1 VKTLIKRASDTN
13 HFIAE
18 EADKCLAIMV
28 QNCQESKVLQVLQ
41 MQNMNSRSN
50 LQRLKLCQC
59 LTLIVKQLDNNIL
72 FFKENDKLLANKSL
86 LEIDSPHLFQSVNR
100 WYNKE
105 NRNITIEK
113 LNNILEGTF
122 KITKILLEKEKD
134 NKEEKS
140 LEDNNSQ
147 IFQNLILEMK
157 NSLVGIENLKKTYS
171 EDILVSSQLDLLID
185 KLSSRIEK
193 MSKLFTITL

>member
-1 VKTLIKRASDTN
+1 MSDSTVKLIQEIDSKIIKQK
-13 HFIAE
+13 FIDE
-18 EADKCLAIMV
+18 
-28 QNCQESKVLQVLQ
+28 
-41 MQNMNSRSN
+41 
-50 LQRLKLCQC
+50 
-59 LTLIVKQLDNNIL
+59 NIL
-72 FFKENDKLLANKSL
+72 NLKIISKIKENDKLLANKSL

-122 KITKILLEKEKD
+122 KITKILLEKEKND
-134 NKEEKS
+134 NEEIS

-147 IFQNLILEMK
+147 IFQTLILEMK
-157 NSLVGIENLKKTYS
+157 NSLVGLENLKKTYS
-171 EDILVSSQLDLLID
+171 EDILVSSQLDLLIS

-193 MSKLFTITL
+193 MSKLFTISL

>member
-1 VKTLIKRASDTN
+1 MDDSTVKLIQEIEEIEDIQK
-13 HFIAE
+13 FIDE
-18 EADKCLAIMV
+18 
-28 QNCQESKVLQVLQ
+28 
-41 MQNMNSRSN
+41 
-50 LQRLKLCQC
+50 
-59 LTLIVKQLDNNIL
+59 NIL
-72 FFKENDKLLANKSL
+72 NLKIISKIKENDKLLANKSL

-122 KITKILLEKEKD
+122 KITKILLEKEKG

-147 IFQNLILEMK
+147 IFQTLILEMK

-171 EDILVSSQLDLLID
+171 EDILVSSQLDLLIS

-193 MSKLFTITL
+193 MSKLFTIRL

>member
-1 VKTLIKRASDTN
+1 MDDSTVKLIQEIEEIEDIQK
-13 HFIAE
+13 FIDE
-18 EADKCLAIMV
+18 
-28 QNCQESKVLQVLQ
+28 
-41 MQNMNSRSN
+41 
-50 LQRLKLCQC
+50 
-59 LTLIVKQLDNNIL
+59 NIL
-72 FFKENDKLLANKSL
+72 NLKIISKIKENDKLLANKSL

-171 EDILVSSQLDLLID
+171 EDILVSSQLDLLIS

>member
-1 VKTLIKRASDTN
+1 MDDSTVKLIQEIEEIEDIQK
-13 HFIAE
+13 FIDE
-18 EADKCLAIMV
+18 
-28 QNCQESKVLQVLQ
+28 
-41 MQNMNSRSN
+41 
-50 LQRLKLCQC
+50 
-59 LTLIVKQLDNNIL
+59 NIL
-72 FFKENDKLLANKSL
+72 NLKIISKIKENDKLLANKSL

-147 IFQNLILEMK
+147 IFQTLILEMK

-171 EDILVSSQLDLLID
+171 EDILVSSQLDLLIS

>member
-1 VKTLIKRASDTN
+1 MNDSTVKLIQEIEDIQK
-13 HFIAE
+13 FIDE
-18 EADKCLAIMV
+18 
-28 QNCQESKVLQVLQ
+28 
-41 MQNMNSRSN
+41 
-50 LQRLKLCQC
+50 
-59 LTLIVKQLDNNIL
+59 NIL
-72 FFKENDKLLANKSL
+72 NLKIISKIKENDKLLANKSL

>member
-1 VKTLIKRASDTN
+1 MNDSTVKLIQEIEEIEDIQK
-13 HFIAE
+13 FIDE
-18 EADKCLAIMV
+18 
-28 QNCQESKVLQVLQ
+28 
-41 MQNMNSRSN
+41 
-50 LQRLKLCQC
+50 
-59 LTLIVKQLDNNIL
+59 NIL
-72 FFKENDKLLANKSL
+72 NLKIISKIKENDKLLANKSL

>member
-1 VKTLIKRASDTN
+1 MDDSTVKLIQEIESEIITQK
-13 HFIAE
+13 FIDE
-18 EADKCLAIMV
+18 
-28 QNCQESKVLQVLQ
+28 
-41 MQNMNSRSN
+41 
-50 LQRLKLCQC
+50 
-59 LTLIVKQLDNNIL
+59 NIL
-72 FFKENDKLLANKSL
+72 NLKIISKIKENDKLLANKSL
-86 LEIDSPHLFQSVNR
+86 LEIDSPHLLQSVNR

-134 NKEEKS
+134 NKEEIS

-147 IFQNLILEMK
+147 IFQTLILEMK

-171 EDILVSSQLDLLID
+171 EDILVSSQLDLLIG

-193 MSKLFTITL
+193 MSKLFTIRL

>member
-1 VKTLIKRASDTN
+1 MNDSTVKLIQEIEEIEDIQK
-13 HFIAE
+13 FIDE
-18 EADKCLAIMV
+18 
-28 QNCQESKVLQVLQ
+28 
-41 MQNMNSRSN
+41 
-50 LQRLKLCQC
+50 
-59 LTLIVKQLDNNIL
+59 NIL
-72 FFKENDKLLANKSL
+72 NLKIISKIKENDKLLANKSL

-147 IFQNLILEMK
+147 IFQTLILEMK

-171 EDILVSSQLDLLID
+171 EDILVSSQLDLLIS

-193 MSKLFTITL
+193 MSKLFTIRL

>member
-1 VKTLIKRASDTN
+1 MDDSTVKLIQEMESEIITQK
-13 HFIAE
+13 FIDE
-18 EADKCLAIMV
+18 
-28 QNCQESKVLQVLQ
+28 
-41 MQNMNSRSN
+41 
-50 LQRLKLCQC
+50 
-59 LTLIVKQLDNNIL
+59 NIL
-72 FFKENDKLLANKSL
+72 NLKIISKIKENDKLLANKSL

-171 EDILVSSQLDLLID
+171 EDILVSSQLDLLIS

>member
-1 VKTLIKRASDTN
+1 MNDSTVKLIQEIEEIEDIQK
-13 HFIAE
+13 FIDE
-18 EADKCLAIMV
+18 
-28 QNCQESKVLQVLQ
+28 
-41 MQNMNSRSN
+41 
-50 LQRLKLCQC
+50 
-59 LTLIVKQLDNNIL
+59 NIL
-72 FFKENDKLLANKSL
+72 NLKIISKIKENDKLLANKSL

-122 KITKILLEKEKD
+122 KITKILLEKEKN

-171 EDILVSSQLDLLID
+171 EDILVSSQLDLLIS

>member
-1 VKTLIKRASDTN
+1 MDDSTVKLIQEMESEIITQK
-13 HFIAE
+13 FIDE
-18 EADKCLAIMV
+18 
-28 QNCQESKVLQVLQ
+28 
-41 MQNMNSRSN
+41 
-50 LQRLKLCQC
+50 
-59 LTLIVKQLDNNIL
+59 NIL
-72 FFKENDKLLANKSL
+72 NLKIISKIKENDKLLANKSL

-171 EDILVSSQLDLLID
+171 EDILVSSQLDLLIS

-193 MSKLFTITL
+193 MSKLFTIRL

>member
-1 VKTLIKRASDTN
+1 MDVSTVKLIQEIEDIQK
-13 HFIAE
+13 FIDE
-18 EADKCLAIMV
+18 
-28 QNCQESKVLQVLQ
+28 
-41 MQNMNSRSN
+41 
-50 LQRLKLCQC
+50 
-59 LTLIVKQLDNNIL
+59 NIL
-72 FFKENDKLLANKSL
+72 NLKIISKIKENDKLLANKSL

-105 NRNITIEK
+105 NRNITIDK

-122 KITKILLEKEKD
+122 KITKILLEKEKN

-171 EDILVSSQLDLLID
+171 EDILVSSQLDLLIS

-193 MSKLFTITL
+193 MSKLFTIRL

>member
-1 VKTLIKRASDTN
+1 MDEIESEIITQQ
-13 HFIAE
+13 FIDE
-18 EADKCLAIMV
+18 
-28 QNCQESKVLQVLQ
+28 
-41 MQNMNSRSN
+41 
-50 LQRLKLCQC
+50 
-59 LTLIVKQLDNNIL
+59 NIL
-72 FFKENDKLLANKSL
+72 NLKIISKIKENDKLLANKSL

-122 KITKILLEKEKD
+122 KITKILLEKEKND
-134 NKEEKS
+134 NEEIS

-147 IFQNLILEMK
+147 IFQTLILEMK
-157 NSLVGIENLKKTYS
+157 NSLVGLENLKKTYS
-171 EDILVSSQLDLLID
+171 EDILVSSQLDLLIS

-193 MSKLFTITL
+193 MSKLFTISL

>member
-1 VKTLIKRASDTN
+1 MDVSTVKLIQEIEDIQK
-13 HFIAE
+13 FIDE
-18 EADKCLAIMV
+18 
-28 QNCQESKVLQVLQ
+28 
-41 MQNMNSRSN
+41 
-50 LQRLKLCQC
+50 
-59 LTLIVKQLDNNIL
+59 NIL
-72 FFKENDKLLANKSL
+72 NLKIISKIKENDKLLANKSL

-122 KITKILLEKEKD
+122 KITKILLEKEKN

-171 EDILVSSQLDLLID
+171 EDILASSQLDLLIS

-193 MSKLFTITL
+193 MSKLFTIRL

>member
-1 VKTLIKRASDTN
+1 MNDSTVKLIQEIEDIQK
-13 HFIAE
+13 FIDE
-18 EADKCLAIMV
+18 
-28 QNCQESKVLQVLQ
+28 
-41 MQNMNSRSN
+41 
-50 LQRLKLCQC
+50 
-59 LTLIVKQLDNNIL
+59 NIL
-72 FFKENDKLLANKSL
+72 NLKIISKIKENDKLLANKSL

-171 EDILVSSQLDLLID
+171 EDILASSQLDLLIS

-193 MSKLFTITL
+193 MSKLFTIRL

>member
-1 VKTLIKRASDTN
+1 MDDSTVKLIQEIEEIEDIQK
-13 HFIAE
+13 FIDE
-18 EADKCLAIMV
+18 
-28 QNCQESKVLQVLQ
+28 
-41 MQNMNSRSN
+41 
-50 LQRLKLCQC
+50 
-59 LTLIVKQLDNNIL
+59 NIL
-72 FFKENDKLLANKSL
+72 NLKIISKIKENDKLLANKSL

-122 KITKILLEKEKD
+122 KITKILLEKEKG

-147 IFQNLILEMK
+147 IFQTLILEMK
-157 NSLVGIENLKKTYS
+157 NSLVGLENLKKTYS
-171 EDILVSSQLDLLID
+171 EDILVSSQLDLLIS

-193 MSKLFTITL
+193 MSKLFTIRL

>member
-1 VKTLIKRASDTN
+1 MNDSTVKLIQEIDSKIIKQK
-13 HFIAE
+13 FIDE
-18 EADKCLAIMV
+18 
-28 QNCQESKVLQVLQ
+28 
-41 MQNMNSRSN
+41 
-50 LQRLKLCQC
+50 
-59 LTLIVKQLDNNIL
+59 NIL
-72 FFKENDKLLANKSL
+72 NLKIISKIKENDKLLANKSL

-122 KITKILLEKEKD
+122 KITKILVEKEKD
-134 NKEEKS
+134 DKEEIS

-147 IFQNLILEMK
+147 IFQTLILEMK
-157 NSLVGIENLKKTYS
+157 NSLVGLENLKKTYS
-171 EDILVSSQLDLLID
+171 EDILVSSQLDLLIS

-193 MSKLFTITL
+193 MSKLFTISL

>member
-1 VKTLIKRASDTN
+1 MNDSTVKLIQEIEEIEDIQK
-13 HFIAE
+13 FIDE
-18 EADKCLAIMV
+18 
-28 QNCQESKVLQVLQ
+28 
-41 MQNMNSRSN
+41 
-50 LQRLKLCQC
+50 
-59 LTLIVKQLDNNIL
+59 NIL
-72 FFKENDKLLANKSL
+72 NLKIISKIKENDKLLANKSL

-171 EDILVSSQLDLLID
+171 EDILASSQLDLLIS

>member
-1 VKTLIKRASDTN
+1 MDDSTIKLIQEIEEIKDIQK
-13 HFIAE
+13 FIDE
-18 EADKCLAIMV
+18 
-28 QNCQESKVLQVLQ
+28 
-41 MQNMNSRSN
+41 
-50 LQRLKLCQC
+50 
-59 LTLIVKQLDNNIL
+59 NIL
-72 FFKENDKLLANKSL
+72 NLKIISKIKENDKLLANKSL

-147 IFQNLILEMK
+147 IFQTLILEMK

-171 EDILVSSQLDLLID
+171 EDILVSSQLDLLIS

>member
-1 VKTLIKRASDTN
+1 MDELIHEIKNEIITQK
-13 HFIAE
+13 FIDE
-18 EADKCLAIMV
+18 
-28 QNCQESKVLQVLQ
+28 
-41 MQNMNSRSN
+41 
-50 LQRLKLCQC
+50 
-59 LTLIVKQLDNNIL
+59 NIL
-72 FFKENDKLLANKSL
+72 NLKIISKIKENDKLLANKSL

-147 IFQNLILEMK
+147 IFQTLILEMK

-171 EDILVSSQLDLLID
+171 EDILVSSQLDLLIS

-193 MSKLFTITL
+193 MSKLFTIRL

>member
-1 VKTLIKRASDTN
+1 MDVSTVKLIQEIEDIQK
-13 HFIAE
+13 FIDE
-18 EADKCLAIMV
+18 
-28 QNCQESKVLQVLQ
+28 
-41 MQNMNSRSN
+41 
-50 LQRLKLCQC
+50 
-59 LTLIVKQLDNNIL
+59 NIL
-72 FFKENDKLLANKSL
+72 NLKIISKIKENDKLLANKSL

-147 IFQNLILEMK
+147 IFQTLILEMK

-171 EDILVSSQLDLLID
+171 EDILVSSQLDLLIS